1 MANPIYAS
9 GNFKC
14 SWNGESLNTGLGN
27 DTFLTVTPNGPLVE
41 TSNGADGIMS
51 ISTLADQGGVIEM
64 TFMQTSESLAKIDAI
79 AATMQ
84 LVGEAYELPFSGYFL
99 FEDPT
104 GNTENFVAYNTV
116 LVDKGSF
123 SHQKVIGERTIT
135 WNCEKL
141 IFGNV
146 ASIQSAISSYIKN

>member
-9 GNFKC
+9 GDFKS
-14 SWNGESLNTGLGN
+14 SWNGISFNTGLGN
-27 DTFLTVTPNGPLVE
+27 DTFMTVTPNGPIKE
-41 TSNGADGIMS
+41 TSIGADGNMS
-51 ISTLADQGGVIEM
+51 ISKLADQGGVIEM
-64 TFMQTSESLAKIDAI
+64 TFMQTAESLTKLDEV
-79 AATMQ
+79 AAAEQ
-84 LVGEAYELPFSGYFL
+84 LVGEFYELPYSGPFL

-104 GNTENFVAYNTV
+104 GNTDNFYAHNTV
-116 LVDKGSF
+116 LVDNGSF
-123 SHQKVIGERTIT
+123 SHQKVMGERTVT